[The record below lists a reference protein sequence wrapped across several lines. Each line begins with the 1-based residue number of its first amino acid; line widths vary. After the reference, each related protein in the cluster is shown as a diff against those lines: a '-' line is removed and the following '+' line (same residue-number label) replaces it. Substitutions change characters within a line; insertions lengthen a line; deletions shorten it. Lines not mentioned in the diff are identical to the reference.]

1 MRRLRPP
8 RLLSSAEAAPA
19 ALGARTAEVA
29 SFAGSKQQTLNEAP
43 SSMPT
48 SARCVPPRDFPRS
61 VLTAR
66 GTPPVRVSPERVILS
81 RRPPGA
87 CGPRAGGGSQLLPR
101 GRCFPSPLNRRPRLD
116 SRRRGRCTAG
126 CPEVS
131 LGADHVQATPRET
144 RCRVVMSQR
153 RGRLAKPVGLGGRG
167 PGRRE
172 GAFPSFL
179 LPRWTAGS
187 TEPEAAPPS
196 ARPRGSNAGHTRDAA
211 TSRNVLSSRRTL
223 VLRTRLLPA
232 PSRGAPRSRSEPQAA
247 HSSGALSAGR
257 GLGAKWEPPK

>member
-8 RLLSSAEAAPA
+8 HLLSSAEAAPA
-19 ALGARTAEVA
+19 ALGARRAEVA

-43 SSMPT
+43 SFRADLRAG
-48 SARCVPPRDFPRS
+48 ARRRGIARVPSSRRG
-61 VLTAR
+61 AR
-66 GTPPVRVSPERVILS
+66 RPVRISPERVILS
-81 RRPPGA
+81 RRPPGT

-179 LPRWTAGS
+179 PRRWTAGS
-187 TEPEAAPPS
+187 AEPEAAPPS
-196 ARPRGSNAGHTRDAA
+196 ARPRGSNAGHTRDA

-247 HSSGALSAGR
+247 HGSGALSAGR